1 MNNTSSNNKRIA
13 KNTLFM
19 YMRMF
24 LVMLVSLFTV
34 RVLLR
39 ILGVEDYG
47 VYNAIA
53 GVVTSLSF
61 VSSIL
66 AAASQRF
73 FSFYLGSDDR
83 INLKKSF
90 SIIFFTYVIVVALLV
105 LVAETAGLWFV
116 LHKMTFPEGYEQP
129 VMWVFQ
135 MAIATVV
142 ITLLSSPFQAL
153 IISHEDMS
161 IYASISIIEVIL
173 KLCIV
178 YLLVILPFNKL
189 SLYAILHFFVFLVH
203 LQFVLEIL
211 FFHQV
216 KLLHLQAVIF
226 HLETSS

>member
-1 MNNTSSNNKRIA
+1 MNNTSTNNKRIA

-83 INLKKSF
+83 ANLEKSF
-90 SIIFFTYVIVVALLV
+90 SIIFFTYVIVVAL
-105 LVAETAGLWFV
+105 
-116 LHKMTFPEGYEQP
+116 
-129 VMWVFQ
+129 
-135 MAIATVV
+135 
-142 ITLLSSPFQAL
+142 
-153 IISHEDMS
+153 
-161 IYASISIIEVIL
+161 
-173 KLCIV
+173 
-178 YLLVILPFNKL
+178 
-189 SLYAILHFFVFLVH
+189 
-203 LQFVLEIL
+203 
-211 FFHQV
+211 
-216 KLLHLQAVIF
+216 
-226 HLETSS
+226 